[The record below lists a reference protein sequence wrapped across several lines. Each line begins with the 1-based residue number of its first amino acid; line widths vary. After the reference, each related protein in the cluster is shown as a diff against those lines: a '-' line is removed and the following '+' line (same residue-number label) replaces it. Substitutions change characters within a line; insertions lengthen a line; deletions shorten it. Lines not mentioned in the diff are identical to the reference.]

1 VSFEPAQIASCAY
14 SKGSRT
20 QRYIG
25 LRQSWLAPF
34 AGQTTLAPTWNA
46 TPEIISRTFEAV
58 KQLRQM
64 LETVI
69 EQHGSRSVRTIA
81 GTTSNDQRVARS
93 EQRSHDIDKLRIIDE
108 SVAIDTLPRY
118 IERTRRP
125 AEGKFEFAP
134 DVDVSIPSL

>member
-1 VSFEPAQIASCAY
+1 M
-14 SKGSRT
+14 

-25 LRQSWLAPF
+25 LRQGWLAPL
-34 AGQTTLAPTWNA
+34 AGQTTLDPTWKA
-46 TPEIISRTFEAV
+46 APEIISRTLEAM
-58 KQLRQM
+58 KQLCQM

-69 EQHGSRSVRTIA
+69 AQHGRRSVRTIA
-81 GTTSNDQRVARS
+81 GTTPEDQRVARS
-93 EQRSHDIDKLRIIDE
+93 EQRSHDIDKLRIVDE

-134 DVDVSIPSL
+134 DVDVSIPSLQQATSFAR